1 VTHHHLSSFPLPQT
15 KTSILLLSG
24 QTGHCDSSQ
33 SPSPTCQT
41 WSGLSFESRDVLY
54 LSSLLAHFFLW
65 VSCVLYV
72 LVSVRLVFTPVWRV
86 YVTLYPTLSWRVNRQ
101 IPLDLSLV
109 APGSYSQK
117 GPVTLAGILC
127 PEPLM
132 EQGSRGLFL
141 QVKEAL

>member
-1 VTHHHLSSFPLPQT
+1 VTHHHLSSFPFPFP

-24 QTGHCDSSQ
+24 QSGQRDSTQ
-33 SPSPTCQT
+33 SPSLTCQT

-54 LSSLLAHFFLW
+54 LSSLLACFFLR

-86 YVTLYPTLSWRVNRQ
+86 YVTLYPTLSWRVNRE

-109 APGSYSQK
+109 ALGSYSQK
-117 GPVTLAGILC
+117 GPVTLPGILC
-127 PEPLM
+127 PESSM
-132 EQGSRGLFL
+132 EQRSRDSLL
-141 QVKEAL
+141 TS